1 MIGIVEDAKFASLR
15 EPAPRTLYY
24 PVAADLRDN
33 VANLVFLMNA
43 DTKKRAMDGYRQTL
57 REIAPTVPVVL
68 FATLR
73 DQMDAALGI
82 ERLITL
88 LSSVF
93 AGLAL
98 FLTAIGL
105 YGLLSSHVA
114 QRAGEIGI
122 RIALGAQRNSVL
134 RLILS
139 EALTLTGIGSLFGGI
154 GLFFALGFVQKMLFG
169 VSGFEPVLLTGNLAL
184 LLAVTLLAA
193 IPPAFRAASIDPTRT
208 IQTD

>member
-1 MIGIVEDAKFASLR
+1 VIGIVEDAKFASLR

-43 DTKKRAMDGYRQTL
+43 DTKKRAMDGYRQAL

-98 FLTAIGL
+98 FLSAIGL

-139 EALTLTGIGSLFGGI
+139 EALRLTGIGSLFGGI
-154 GLFFALGFVQKMLFG
+154 GLFFAFGFVQKMLFG
-169 VSGFEPVLLTGNLAL
+169 VSGFEPVLLSGNLAL

-193 IPPAFRAASIDPTRT
+193 IPPALRAASIDPTRT